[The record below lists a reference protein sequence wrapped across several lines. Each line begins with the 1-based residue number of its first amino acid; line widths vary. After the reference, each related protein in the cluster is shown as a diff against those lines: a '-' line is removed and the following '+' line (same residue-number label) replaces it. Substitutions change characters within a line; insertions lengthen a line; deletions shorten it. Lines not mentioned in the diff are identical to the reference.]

1 MRGMK
6 MNKIVKTLAAV
17 AFALAF
23 SACAQT
29 GAGLN
34 QPTLRQQVGSKNA
47 VPSAAS
53 LTQLA
58 AGGNA
63 QAQVDYH
70 GATLFCEGKAPTLPL
85 SITTTYGTQTEQFW
99 CQIYGYTNS
108 SNQLIV
114 PESISLGLAPVA
126 APVSAPAVKN

>member
-1 MRGMK
+1 MK
-6 MNKIVKTLAAV
+6 NIFKTIVIA

-23 SACAQT
+23 AACAQT

-34 QPTLRQQVGSKNA
+34 QPTLKSQLGHNNA

-58 AGGNA
+58 AQGNA
-63 QAQVDYH
+63 QAQVDYA
-70 GATLFCEGKAPTLPL
+70 GAVLFCEGKAPQIPL
-85 SITTTYGTQTEQFW
+85 SIATQYGTQTTEFW

-114 PESISLGLAPVA
+114 PATVPLGLAPVT
-126 APVSAPAVKN
+126 APVATAPVKN